1 MATGIE
7 IKFQRFHTKFSH
19 SLSNC
24 HFTIQCPAFIDT
36 FTTVH
41 CTVSVAHVR
50 VAVLLMF
57 PALTWSVLSLG
68 RRREGIHDR
77 LGAGE
82 HCRRCNT
89 ESSIS
94 ASRHSALHLS
104 NHISLDHLDIS
115 LLLSLMRRPS
125 RSLCLPGLVAT
136 RVARDWPAFPRAIAP
151 LQAIYVPIKSK

>member
-7 IKFQRFHTKFSH
+7 IKFKGFTQSFHSF
-19 SLSNC
+19 SNC

-50 VAVLLMF
+50 VALLSMF
-57 PALTWSVLSLG
+57 PVLTWSVLSLW
-68 RRREGIHDR
+68 RRWEGIDDR

-82 HCRRCNT
+82 HGRRCNT
-89 ESSIS
+89 QSSIS
-94 ASRHSALHLS
+94 ASRHLDLHLS
-104 NHISLDHLDIS
+104 NHISLDRLDIS

-125 RSLCLPGLVAT
+125 RSLCLPGQVAT